1 MGGHPCKITFDPS
14 GRTVEARSGTPL
26 LEAAALAGFAV
37 NTPCGG
43 AGSCGKCRARLD
55 PAPDPLS
62 VELKTLSLEEL
73 EAGWRLLCRHHASGD
88 LRVHL
93 PGSSLFG
100 GDHQIVTEHGVSPD
114 GAPDPVVRQ
123 AHVRMTPPSLDEGMP
138 DLSRLDAA
146 LRAAGALDAGAPPLA
161 AAPEALNGLTAGLRA
176 ADYAGTAVVRES
188 RLLAF
193 CGGADTA
200 PSFGVAVDVGTTT
213 LAAALLDLR
222 DGADRGVAA
231 AMNPQTVWG
240 DDVLS
245 RIARAGR
252 GERERLEMRQAVCAV
267 IAEMIRGLCAEAGA
281 LPEQVHA
288 LAAAGNT
295 TMESLLCGVD
305 PSPLGCVPFT
315 PAFGDG
321 PRLRA
326 RDLGLPAHPDAE
338 LRLFPVIGGFVG
350 GDTAAGILAAGL
362 DTLQGVSLLIDIGT
376 NGELVLAH
384 DGALLAAS
392 TAAGPAFE
400 GARISCGMRAAHGA
414 VEKVVLGGAPEF
426 SVIGGGPPKGLCG
439 SGLLDLCGQLL
450 AAGLLA
456 PDGRL
461 AGPEA
466 LPPDT
471 PEAVAARVARTPED
485 GPLFVLGGP
494 PERPFGLTQRDVREL
509 QLAAGAIRAGILLL
523 LRQAG
528 LALDDVDRVFIAGG
542 FGQYIRRE
550 NALRVGLLPREI
562 PGGRVH
568 YAGNTSLAGAKRV
581 LLSRADD
588 ARVDALARAV
598 RHVDLS
604 TDPDFAMEFAMAM
617 YFPG

>member
-1 MGGHPCKITFDPS
+1 MDARHARITFDPS
-14 GRTVEARSGTPL
+14 GRAVETRPGTPL

-43 AGSCGKCRARLD
+43 AGSCGKCRALLD
-55 PAPDPLS
+55 PAPDPLP

-73 EAGWRLLCRHHASGD
+73 EAGWRLLCRHNASAD
-88 LRVHL
+88 LRIHL
-93 PGSSLFG
+93 PASSLFG
-100 GDHQIVTEHGVSPD
+100 GGHQIVTGHDAAREGT
-114 GAPDPVVRQ
+114 ADPVVRQ
-123 AHVRMTPPSLDEGMP
+123 AAVRMPPPSLEDGLP
-138 DLSRLDAA
+138 DLPRLDAA
-146 LRAAGALDAGAPPLA
+146 LRAAGALDRAAPPLA
-161 AAPEALNGLTAGLRA
+161 AGPEALNRLTAGLRA
-176 ADYAGTAVVRES
+176 GDYAGTAVFRDS

-193 CGGADTA
+193 HGRTADA
-200 PSFGVAVDVGTTT
+200 PSCGVAVDVGTTT
-213 LAAALLDLR
+213 LAAALVDLR
-222 DGADRGVAA
+222 DGSDRGVAA

-252 GERERLEMRQAVCAV
+252 GREELGEMRRAVCAV
-267 IAEMIRGLCAEAGA
+267 IAEMIRELCLDAGVSTDH
-281 LPEQVHA
+281 VHA

-315 PAFGDG
+315 PAFGNG

-350 GDTAAGILAAGL
+350 GDTVAGILAAGL
-362 DTLQGVSLLIDIGT
+362 DALPGVSLLIDIGT
-376 NGELVLAH
+376 NGELVLAR
-384 DGALLAAS
+384 DGALHAAS

-414 VEKVVLGGAPEF
+414 IEKVVLGENPVF
-426 SVIGGGPPKGLCG
+426 SVIGGGPPRGLCG

-461 AGPEA
+461 AGPEE
-466 LPPDT
+466 LPPGVPD
-471 PEAVAARVARTPED
+471 AVAARVARAPEG
-485 GPLFVLGGP
+485 GPLFLLGGA
-494 PERPFGLTQRDVREL
+494 PEHPFGLTQRDVREL
-509 QLAAGAIRAGILLL
+509 QLAAGAIRAGILIL

-528 LALDDVDRVFIAGG
+528 LALDDVDRVLLAGG

-550 NALRVGLLPREI
+550 NALRVGLLPAEV
-562 PGGRVH
+562 PGRRVH
-568 YAGNTSLAGAKRV
+568 YAGNTSLAGAKRA

-588 ARVDALARAV
+588 ARLDALARAV

-604 TDPDFAMEFAMAM
+604 TDPDFATEFAMAM

>member
-1 MGGHPCKITFDPS
+1 MEGHPCKITFDPS
-14 GRTVEARSGTPL
+14 GRAVEARPGTPL
-26 LEAAALAGFAV
+26 VEAAALAGFAV

-55 PAPDPLS
+55 PAPDPLPA
-62 VELKTLSLEEL
+62 ELKTLSLEEL
-73 EAGWRLLCRHHASGD
+73 GAGWRLLCRHHVSGD

-93 PGSSLFG
+93 PDTSLFG
-100 GDHQIVTEHGVSPD
+100 GSHQIVTRHGAAGTAD
-114 GAPDPVVRQ
+114 TDPVVRQ
-123 AHVRMTPPSLDEGMP
+123 AGVRMPPPSLEDGLP
-138 DLSRLDAA
+138 DLTRLDAA
-146 LRAAGALDAGAPPLA
+146 LRAAGALDAGAPPLSA
-161 AAPEALNGLTAGLRA
+161 DPETLNELAAGLRA
-176 ADYAGTAVVRES
+176 SDYAGAAVFRDS
-188 RLLAF
+188 RLLSF
-193 CGGADTA
+193 LGGAQAA
-200 PSFGVAVDVGTTT
+200 PSYGVAVDAGTTT
-213 LAAALLDLR
+213 LAAALVDLR

-252 GERERLEMRQAVCAV
+252 GAAERREMRQAVCAV
-267 IAEMIRGLCAEAGA
+267 IADMIRELCAGAGA
-281 LPEQVHA
+281 APEEVHA
-288 LAAAGNT
+288 LSAAGNT

-315 PAFGDG
+315 PAFGGG

-326 RDLGLPAHPDAE
+326 RDLGLPAHPGAE

-350 GDTAAGILAAGL
+350 GDTVAGVLAAGL

-384 DGALLAAS
+384 DGALSAAS

-414 VEKVVLGGAPEF
+414 VEKVVLGDAPEF
-426 SVIGGGPPKGLCG
+426 SVIGGGPAKGLCG

-461 AGPEA
+461 AGPGD
-466 LPPDT
+466 LPPGT
-471 PEAVAARVARTPED
+471 PEAVAARVAAAPEG

-494 PERPFGLTQRDVREL
+494 PDRPFGLTQRDVREL

-562 PGGRVH
+562 PGARVH
-568 YAGNTSLAGAKRV
+568 YAGNTSLAGARRV

-588 ARVDALARAV
+588 ARTDALARAV

-604 TDPDFAMEFAMAM
+604 TDPDFAMEFALAM
-617 YFPG
+617 HFPG